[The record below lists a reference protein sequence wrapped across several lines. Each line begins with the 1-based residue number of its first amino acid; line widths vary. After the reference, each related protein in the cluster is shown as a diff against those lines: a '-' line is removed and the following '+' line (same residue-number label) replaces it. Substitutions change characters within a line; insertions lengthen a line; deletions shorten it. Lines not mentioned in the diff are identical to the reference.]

1 MKRNIKVSIKSGF
14 ENLLLIAIIVAG
26 SLWMGACGKSD
37 KTQISEAAQPFADT
51 YFNWQFPKAV
61 SYCTS
66 ESRQWLSYLS
76 SQVNQQD
83 VDTLRAMTEGAR
95 CEVDGIDIADND
107 STATVNVQ
115 VHHYLSM
122 DTLGQTGHIIEKSK
136 FIIPM
141 VRRNS
146 EWKVSPSSPLRAEKE

>member
-1 MKRNIKVSIKSGF
+1 
-14 ENLLLIAIIVAG
+14 
-26 SLWMGACGKSD
+26 
-37 KTQISEAAQPFADT
+37 
-51 YFNWQFPKAV
+51 
-61 SYCTS
+61 S

-107 STATVNVQ
+107 STATVNVE
-115 VHHYLSM
+115 VHHYLSR

-146 EWKVSPSSPLRAEKE
+146 EWKVSLSSPLRAEKE